1 MPGHSMRFG
10 VPKEVR
16 DLEMRVGLTPA
27 GVHALVDAGHTV
39 YVERNAGLGAGFSD
53 EDYRAAG
60 AEIVYSAEETY
71 GRAEVIVKATRP
83 TRAEHHLLRSGQTL
97 LCYLHLA
104 VASRDLTETLEMR
117 EVTAIAYEM
126 IQEDD
131 GTLPV
136 LMPTSELAGRLAPMI
151 ASELLSSHMGGRG
164 ILLSGMHGVPPA
176 EVVILGAGVVGSH
189 AARCFSGLGAH
200 VTVLDHNPR
209 RLQHVDSMLRGRIV
223 TLFTSPYNLH
233 KVVRFADVLVG
244 CVLVPGAR
252 SPVLVT
258 REMVQSMRPRAV
270 IIDFSIDQGG
280 CVETSRPTTHR
291 DPFYIEEGVV
301 HYCVPNAPARV
312 ARSASHALT
321 NAALPYLL
329 LIGQYGVDGAL
340 ERSTALR
347 RGVNVL
353 RGRLLH
359 PHIVEGQPT
368 AEDTAA

>member
-1 MPGHSMRFG
+1 MR
-10 VPKEVR
+10 
-16 DLEMRVGLTPA
+16 LGLTPA
-27 GVHALVDAGHTV
+27 GVQALVQAGHIV

-71 GRAEVIVKATRP
+71 GRSEVIAKATRP
-83 TRAEHHLLRSGQTL
+83 THAEHHLLRPGQTL

-104 VASRDLTETLEMR
+104 VASPDLVEALEMR

-126 IQEDD
+126 IEEDD

-151 ASELLSSHMGGRG
+151 AGQLLSSHVGGRG
-164 ILLSGMHGVPPA
+164 ILISGMHGVPPA
-176 EVVILGAGVVGSH
+176 EVVILGAGVVGFH
-189 AARCFSGLGAH
+189 AARSFLGLEAH

-209 RLQHVDSMLRGRIV
+209 RLQHVDTTLGGRVV
-223 TLFTSPYNLH
+223 TLFPNAYNLC
-233 KVVRFADVLVG
+233 KAVRFADVLIG

-252 SPVLVT
+252 APVLVT
-258 REMVQSMRPRAV
+258 HEMVRTMRPRAV

-291 DPFYIEEGVV
+291 DPFYIEEGVI
-301 HYCVPNAPARV
+301 HYCVPNAAARV

-329 LIGQYGVDGAL
+329 MIGQHGLDGAL
-340 ERSTALR
+340 ECSAALR
-347 RGVNVL
+347 RGLNVL
-353 RGRLLH
+353 RGQVVH
-359 PHIVEGQPT
+359 PHLERERSTST
-368 AEDTAA
+368 AMTA

>member
-1 MPGHSMRFG
+1 MRFG
-10 VPKEVR
+10 VPKER
-16 DLEMRVGLTPA
+16 QDQEMRVGLTPA
-27 GVHALVDAGHTV
+27 GVHTLVDAGHVV

-53 EDYRAAG
+53 EDYREAG

-71 GRAEVIVKATRP
+71 GRAEVIVKAARP
-83 TRAEHHLLRSGQTL
+83 TREEHHLMRPGQTL
-97 LCYLHLA
+97 LCFLHLA
-104 VASRDLTETLEMR
+104 VASRDLTEALEMR

-126 IQEDD
+126 IEEDD
-131 GTLPV
+131 GTLSV

-151 ASELLSSHMGGRG
+151 ASELLSSHTGGRG

-209 RLQHVDSMLRGRIV
+209 RLQQVDSMLRGRVV
-223 TLFTSPYNLH
+223 TLFSSTYNLRR
-233 KVVRFADVLVG
+233 VVRFADVLVG

-270 IIDFSIDQGG
+270 IIDFSIDHGG
-280 CVETSRPTTHR
+280 CVATSRPTTHR

-340 ERSTALR
+340 ERSSALR

-359 PHIVEGQPT
+359 PHMKEGQPSSEATT
-368 AEDTAA
+368 AHG